1 MALPTLALQ
10 TLRRA
15 RSARWALALALLG
28 LAAAPASA
36 QVRLSQIYG
45 GGGGSGAPWANDFVE
60 LFNPGAPQSLAGWS
74 VQYAS
79 AAGATWQ
86 VTPLP
91 AVVLDTGEHLLV
103 RMAQGNVLV
112 PPQVLTLPPSDANG
126 STSLSSSDGKVA
138 LVNTTTALGGATPTD
153 PAIVDFVGYGLA
165 AGWNESGAPFDARF
179 NAPAPSNSTSIVRA
193 GCGAQDTGDN
203 SLDWLVAIPQP
214 RSKAL
219 GATDGLGAG
228 AMVQPWFAKPGA
240 TVRLVCEPFACD
252 FAPLAGPT
260 WASVDLTPLGLGPG
274 FALVDDG
281 TLGDAHAG
289 DGVFSLEFGVPPAQT
304 PGPVHLVVSF
314 GDGARQGATF
324 AALHVNTAVIQGH
337 DNCSSAMVIPGPYTT
352 PVTRNG
358 SFAGASAEYNVVL
371 ASTQVGAGSMSSR
384 RGLWFALQGT
394 GTTLTFDTCA
404 SPLVGGSSI
413 PDTVVMV
420 YGGTCDAL
428 YLVAANDDSPVP
440 CGTGSGTERRSSVS
454 WCSLAGA
461 TYFVWLA
468 PYAVGPQAFS
478 YVATVSDSGVACNDA
493 APVSTCLPQA
503 AALVAPEPSFG
514 PGIDDG
520 CNTGAGRF
528 VELVAGPGSTSVR
541 GTARSFGAVLDPDWM
556 RFHAGG
562 ESALRASLRSQFAGV
577 LELWELG
584 AGGSCDGAQLVSQS
598 AVSQPCGE
606 TNVVAVLDPAGWYAL
621 RVLPTQVELPG
632 LPPRTGGLAPGG
644 PGVAWR
650 VALELGTPPPND
662 LCSAPELLALPGV
675 ATGFTNE
682 FTGSDTSTACS
693 AAGRDVWY
701 SVTLPTRGQLV
712 LDTCGSAVSTSLAV
726 FDGCGGVE
734 LACVEGCGSCGP
746 AAACLTSQELPAGTY
761 LVRVADRGSVGS
773 FTLSAQFLPS
783 NDACLGATP
792 LTLPANVVDST
803 SGATLDVGLPACVG
817 PLGDQDFSVVAPGVW
832 FSIAL
837 PTSSSAGAL
846 ALSLDTLGS
855 SFDTRLSVFQGD
867 CGTLVPVTANDDID
881 ASGASRVVFA
891 ASEGLTY
898 SVLVHG
904 AAGATGSF
912 VLNAEVLDSPG
923 NDDCGDAVQLSG
935 DSGDVQG
942 TLEGASGSAAS
953 YGSLALAPCGGP
965 WGPFDVWY
973 RFDATCTTEL
983 KLSTCGNF
991 DTVLSVH
998 TGCPGAFDAFALV
1011 GACNDDGDSSC
1022 APGSSLTVQVNAGT
1036 AYFVRVAQRD
1046 GALPGDDFE
1055 LEWETLDSDGDGTAD
1070 CSDLCPN
1077 DPLKIAPGTCGCGV
1091 SDIDSDGDGT
1101 ADCNDL
1107 CPNDP
1112 LKIAPGT
1119 CGCGVSDDDSDGDGT
1134 ADCNDL
1140 CPNDP
1145 LKIAPGTCGCGI
1157 VDEDLDADGVVDC
1170 LDNCP
1175 TVANPSQGDCDLDGV
1190 GDACEIA
1197 AGALDTDL
1205 DGVPDACELGQVHT
1219 YCTAGTST
1227 NGCVPTLSL
1236 SGPPSLSGAPFLVQ
1250 ASDLEGLKSSLL
1262 FYSLTGPRVQ
1272 PWAPSSTS
1280 FLCING
1286 PTQRT
1291 SARSTGGSA
1300 GLCDGSFAL
1309 DLLLWGA
1316 ANPSSLGVPFA
1327 PGDVFAAQVWYRDP
1341 PAPRG
1346 TNLSAAIQI
1355 TFAP

>member
-1 MALPTLALQ
+1 M
-10 TLRRA
+10 
-15 RSARWALALALLG
+15 
-28 LAAAPASA
+28 
-36 QVRLSQIYG
+36 
-45 GGGGSGAPWANDFVE
+45 
-60 LFNPGAPQSLAGWS
+60 
-74 VQYAS
+74 
-79 AAGATWQ
+79 
-86 VTPLP
+86 
-91 AVVLDTGEHLLV
+91 
-103 RMAQGNVLV
+103 
-112 PPQVLTLPPSDANG
+112 
-126 STSLSSSDGKVA
+126 
-138 LVNTTTALGGATPTD
+138 
-153 PAIVDFVGYGLA
+153 
-165 AGWNESGAPFDARF
+165 
-179 NAPAPSNSTSIVRA
+179 
-193 GCGAQDTGDN
+193 
-203 SLDWLVAIPQP
+203 
-214 RSKAL
+214 
-219 GATDGLGAG
+219 
-228 AMVQPWFAKPGA
+228 
-240 TVRLVCEPFACD
+240 
-252 FAPLAGPT
+252 
-260 WASVDLTPLGLGPG
+260 
-274 FALVDDG
+274 
-281 TLGDAHAG
+281 
-289 DGVFSLEFGVPPAQT
+289 
-304 PGPVHLVVSF
+304 
-314 GDGARQGATF
+314 
-324 AALHVNTAVIQGH
+324 
-337 DNCSSAMVIPGPYTT
+337 
-352 PVTRNG
+352 
-358 SFAGASAEYNVVL
+358 
-371 ASTQVGAGSMSSR
+371 
-384 RGLWFALQGT
+384 
-394 GTTLTFDTCA
+394 
-404 SPLVGGSSI
+404 
-413 PDTVVMV
+413 
-420 YGGTCDAL
+420 
-428 YLVAANDDSPVP
+428 
-440 CGTGSGTERRSSVS
+440 
-454 WCSLAGA
+454 
-461 TYFVWLA
+461 
-468 PYAVGPQAFS
+468 
-478 YVATVSDSGVACNDA
+478 
-493 APVSTCLPQA
+493 
-503 AALVAPEPSFG
+503 
-514 PGIDDG
+514 
-520 CNTGAGRF
+520 
-528 VELVAGPGSTSVR
+528 
-541 GTARSFGAVLDPDWM
+541 
-556 RFHAGG
+556 
-562 ESALRASLRSQFAGV
+562 
-577 LELWELG
+577 
-584 AGGSCDGAQLVSQS
+584 
-598 AVSQPCGE
+598 
-606 TNVVAVLDPAGWYAL
+606 
-621 RVLPTQVELPG
+621 
-632 LPPRTGGLAPGG
+632 
-644 PGVAWR
+644 
-650 VALELGTPPPND
+650 
-662 LCSAPELLALPGV
+662 
-675 ATGFTNE
+675 
-682 FTGSDTSTACS
+682 
-693 AAGRDVWY
+693 
-701 SVTLPTRGQLV
+701 
-712 LDTCGSAVSTSLAV
+712 
-726 FDGCGGVE
+726 
-734 LACVEGCGSCGP
+734 
-746 AAACLTSQELPAGTY
+746 
-761 LVRVADRGSVGS
+761 ADRGSVGS

-1055 LEWETLDSDGDGTAD
+1055 LEWETLDSDGDG
-1070 CSDLCPN
+1070 
-1077 DPLKIAPGTCGCGV
+1077 
-1091 SDIDSDGDGT
+1091 IDSDGDGT